1 MREKQI
7 LKLDRDKDKELVNG
21 STDLTMKVNG
31 KKDIGTEWELS
42 SREKELSTKVS
53 GIMTSDMV
61 QDT

>member
-42 SREKELSTKVS
+42 NREKELYTKVS